1 MRFSTDQQTLEDL
14 NIFGKHGTD
23 SIYGLF
29 NRTCT
34 RGGAALLEECF
45 RYPLADEK
53 LINQRSSIIRYF
65 AATGAEF
72 PFKSEGFDQAEQ
84 YLANEDERTK
94 LSVGERTLRDKMSSL
109 IAEDSDYKTI
119 QRGVAALVEILQ
131 TLQQWITGAGPDSR
145 AGTGAGSRAGIDP
158 YQAER
163 EAFSALLAEQALQP
177 LLLDDHHRSHNN
189 RDHQRKLTFE
199 KVAAYDSVLRFRHRD
214 TIHRLLQRIYQLDM
228 YISVAKV
235 ARARGFNFA
244 EALPKERHIVRLEGV
259 YHPQVKNA
267 VPNTLDITP
276 DSNLIFLTGANMAG
290 KSTFM
295 KSLGIALFLAHAGLP
310 VPAAK
315 MLFSVRDG
323 IYTTINLPDD
333 LGMGASHFYAEV
345 LRVKKIARELSL
357 SKSLFVIFDELFRG
371 TNVKDAYEATVAL
384 TTAFA
389 KRRDS
394 MFVISTHII
403 EAGDVLKEIPNISFI
418 YLPTRLRA
426 NLPVYTYTLEKGIT
440 ADRHGMVIINNE
452 GILDIL
458 KKGKPKLTKTA
469 IV

>member
-1 MRFSTDQQTLEDL
+1 MQFTTDQQTLEDL
-14 NIFGKHGTD
+14 NIFGKHGGD
-23 SIYGLF
+23 SIYALF
-29 NRTCT
+29 NRTFT
-34 RGGAALLEECF
+34 RGGAAILEECF

-53 LINQRSSIIRYF
+53 RINQRSGIIRYF
-65 AATGAEF
+65 AEEGIEF
-72 PFKSEGFDQAEQ
+72 PFKTEGFDQAEQ

-94 LSVGERTLRDKMSSL
+94 LTVGERTLRDKMSSF

-119 QRGVAALVEILQ
+119 HRGVEALLDILQ
-131 TLQQWITGAGPDSR
+131 TLQHFISNPDAGP
-145 AGTGAGSRAGIDP
+145 
-158 YQAER
+158 YKAER
-163 EAFSALLAEQALQP
+163 EALIALLAEPALQP
-177 LLLDDHHRSHNN
+177 LLLDDHKG
-189 RDHQRKLTFE
+189 KLPFE
-199 KVAAYDSVLRFRHRD
+199 KVAAYDTILRFRHRD
-214 TIHRLLQRIYQLDM
+214 IIRRLLQRIYQLDM

-235 ARARGFNFA
+235 ANDRGFAFA
-244 EALPKERHIVRLEGV
+244 DALPKERHVIRLEGV

-315 MLFSVRDG
+315 MVFSVRDA

-357 SKSLFVIFDELFRG
+357 GKSLFVIFDELFRG

-389 KRRDS
+389 GRRDS

-403 EAGDVLKEIPNISFI
+403 EAGEVLGERNANISFV
-418 YLPTRLRA
+418 YLPTRLREG
-426 NLPVYTYTLEKGIT
+426 LPVYTYTLEKGIT
-440 ADRHGMVIINNE
+440 ADRHGMVIIRNE

-458 KKGKPKLTKTA
+458 KNGKPKLTKNEL
-469 IV
+469 V